1 MAICLCTTYSL
12 FMLPQCIKCLFAGS
26 LQKSSVDTDLEVCL
40 ISRYWEVFLLSSS
53 YWFPGLYPLW
63 SESILNTFCNF
74 HLFNLVRFVLWP
86 RTWSVGDY
94 SMCTW
99 ICALLSWVECPL
111 YAIWLLLLL
120 STPEVSNCSCEFAS
134 PLSSVSFCFMCFKA
148 LWRCM
153 YPFRVV
159 VSYWL
164 IDASVM
170 YNVCLHHW

>member
-74 HLFNLVRFVLWP
+74 HFFNLVRFVLWP

-111 YAIWLLLLL
+111 YASWLLLLL
-120 STPEVSNCSCEFAS
+120 STPLSLTEECWSLQLQLWICFSFEFCQF
-134 PLSSVSFCFMCFKA
+134 L
-148 LWRCM
+148 
-153 YPFRVV
+153 
-159 VSYWL
+159 
-164 IDASVM
+164 
-170 YNVCLHHW
+170 LHVF